1 MLARS
6 PVRVRGHGCQG
17 NPYERSR
24 GRRDGWVES
33 MLLGL
38 WADCMIGIG
47 CALVCTNVSGG
58 WYNLTVRHGELDRVG
73 GVGWDWFVRN
83 SG

>member
-1 MLARS
+1 M
-6 PVRVRGHGCQG
+6 
-17 NPYERSR
+17 
-24 GRRDGWVES
+24 VES

-73 GVGWDWFVRN
+73 GVGWDWCVRN